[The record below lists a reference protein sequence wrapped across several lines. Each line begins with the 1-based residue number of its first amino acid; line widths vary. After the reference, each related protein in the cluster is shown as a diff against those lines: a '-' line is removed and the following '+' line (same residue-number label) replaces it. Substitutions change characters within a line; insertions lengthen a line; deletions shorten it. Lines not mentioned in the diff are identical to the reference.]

1 MKEAARTI
9 RRHLGADIKRSA
21 LFLHVAWCLM
31 AVLGAFIA
39 TAYAADSTSR
49 SDILT
54 TNDVSTLSS
63 HQISL
68 TLASGNTFA
77 AGESVIVDFREDN
90 GAFTVN
96 GTGTLAAD
104 LSFNDG
110 TARTIYSVTSGAAS
124 CAGSVGANDIAVG
137 VVDATGVLTF
147 LACPSYSASAATATI
162 TIKYGTA
169 AGGTNRVTNPSSA
182 GSFVIQFP
190 NVAGDC
196 VGTSGL
202 CGIGIPVV
210 TSGSI
215 GVGANVSTG
224 APPPPPPSD
233 TSPPSSSGIT
243 VTAITKNSATVNW
256 TTTENGTGLVNFGV
270 TTGYGSSASQGG
282 YITSHSINLVSL
294 TEATLYHFQV
304 CSTDTSGNQGCSTDN
319 TFTTIDET
327 PPVITGPTIT
337 AISGTSATISW
348 TTNEGS
354 STIVDYGLAA
364 GPPYSSTASNMTA
377 VTNHSMV
384 IGSLSEVTTYHY
396 RVRSGDSSGNES
408 FTNDATF
415 TTLDA
420 TPPTMTAPTA
430 TGITATGA
438 TISWTTNESATITI
452 EYGTSPTLASP
463 SILTDTTPRTTHA
476 KQLTGLTES
485 STYYYRVT
493 SCDTADNCASTAILS
508 FQTPDATPPAISAI
522 AAGAITSTGAQ
533 ITWTTDE
540 AANSVVEYGT
550 TTGYGASETDA
561 GLDTNHGLSLTG
573 LTPFTTYHY
582 RVKSSDASGNLTTS
596 TDRTFQT
603 LLPASPTIGNLA
615 VTFITATSVR
625 IGWTTSSPTDASIEY
640 GPTTS
645 YGSTVGDNLLTT
657 GKLIQ
662 LNGLT
667 KGATYHFR
675 VSSTDAYSQSVTST
689 DQTFSTLPDTA
700 PPTSVSDFTA
710 TSGDGEVALTW
721 TNPTE
726 IDFQGVRI
734 LRKND
739 AYPANFNDGTIVYSG
754 TGTSITDTGLLNGA
768 MYYYGA
774 FAFDDVPNYASAA
787 VATATPVSSVITPP
801 IPTSDCGNGIC
812 ATGEDS
818 NNCPSDCPAVP
829 PPDEPGELGDG
840 GEPEVPGEPGTPGA
854 PGTSTAPSTTGS
866 GPVRSTLPPEEQ
878 VIFDKI
884 KFYATSGRL
893 GLALE
898 EGSILQVYRRMTVIV
913 YLPDDAIRKPI
924 KEIFINFN
932 GSRYLMRE
940 VNSYEASIL
949 TPSEVGDYPL
959 NVWLNYQDDTNETVS
974 LTVRVLKGA
983 NVYENLDGG
992 QANLAGARVTL
1003 FMDMGGGNLGLFP
1016 AEQYGQQNPIVTE
1029 SDGAFNFIIPA
1040 GNYKA
1045 IAEKDGY
1052 RTQETLVFP
1061 ARNTISQSLQLVKIP
1076 KPILEEISEILNADA
1091 GFIRTTA
1098 AIGNAAAEQA
1108 AYLGTVAVRE
1118 VTDVIDNPFVEDN
1131 ARTVAAPVAVAT
1143 AVANVTTAATATATA
1158 IPYMLYVYS
1167 FLAHPTL
1174 LIARRRRKKWGVVY
1188 NALTKLP
1195 VDLAIVR
1202 LIDAKTKRIIRSM
1215 VTDRDGRYFFIVPP
1229 GEYTLAAAKP
1239 GYTFPTGYMKHEK
1252 DDGAFIDIYHGEA
1265 VPLTAG
1271 GTITMNVPLDPI
1283 SVEKT
1288 PRRVVAEGFARKAQ
1302 KGIGLISI
1310 GAMLISAIINPTA
1323 LMLAL
1328 FFGNILMYAVFR
1340 RLAIKKRPRNFGLVI
1355 DQETGK
1361 PLKSAVARIFES
1373 KFNKLLETQVT
1384 DDRGRYAFLVGT
1396 NVYYVTFEKPGYQK
1410 DQRGPVN
1417 LVKTEKEVEKLVAV
1431 DVRLTKAQPG
1441 AATTSTSPPAV
1452 PPVVSP
1458 TDVPPVPPV
1467 PAQPDSDTPTPTAPE
1482 LTPNSEQNQNPPMS

>member
-1 MKEAARTI
+1 MKDSVRTI
-9 RRHLGADIKRSA
+9 RQHLGADLKRSA
-21 LFLHVAWCLM
+21 LFLHVAWCLV

-39 TAYAADSTSR
+39 TTYAADSTSR
-49 SDILT
+49 SDTLT

-96 GTGTLAAD
+96 AAGTLAAD

-124 CAGSVGANDIAVG
+124 CAGSVGVNDVAVG
-137 VVDATGVLTF
+137 IVDATGVLTF
-147 LACPSYSASAATATI
+147 LACPSYTASAATATI

-182 GSFVIQFP
+182 GSYVIQFP
-190 NVAGDC
+190 NAAGDC

-202 CGIGIPVV
+202 CGIGIPIV

-224 APPPPPPSD
+224 APPPAPPSD
-233 TSPPSSSGIT
+233 TTPPSSSGIT
-243 VTAITKNSATVNW
+243 ITSITKNSATVNW
-256 TTTENGTGLVNFGV
+256 TTGENGTGLVNFGV
-270 TTGYGSSASQGG
+270 TTGYGSAASQGG
-282 YITSHSINLVSL
+282 YVTNHSINLVSL

-337 AISGTSATISW
+337 AISGTSVTISW
-348 TTNEGS
+348 TTNEVS
-354 STIVDYGLAA
+354 STIVDYGLTA
-364 GPPYSSTASNMTA
+364 GPPYASTASNLTA

-384 IGSLSEVTTYHY
+384 IGSLTEVTTYHY
-396 RVRSGDSSGNES
+396 RVRSGDASGNES
-408 FTNDATF
+408 FTSNATF

-420 TPPTMTAPTA
+420 TPPTMTTPTA

-452 EYGTSPTLASP
+452 EYGLSPTLASP
-463 SILTDTTPRTTHA
+463 SILSDTTPRTTHA
-476 KQLTGLTES
+476 KQLTGLAES

-493 SCDTADNCASTAILS
+493 SCDTALNCASTAILS
-508 FQTPDATPPAISAI
+508 FQTPDATPPSISAI
-522 AAGAITSTGAQ
+522 TAGAITSTGAQ

-550 TTGYGASETDA
+550 TTGYGANVTVAAMVTGHS
-561 GLDTNHGLSLTG
+561 LSLTG

-582 RVKSSDASGNLTTS
+582 RVRSSDASGNLTTS

-603 LLPASPTIGNLA
+603 LLPASPTIGNLT
-615 VTFITATSVR
+615 VTFITATSAR

-640 GPTTS
+640 GQTTS
-645 YGSTVGDNLLTT
+645 YGSTVGDSLLTS

-662 LNGLT
+662 LNGLS

-675 VSSTDAYSQSVTST
+675 VSSTDAYNQSVTST
-689 DQTFSTLPDTA
+689 DQNFSTLPDTS
-700 PPTSVSDFTA
+700 PPTSVSDFA
-710 TSGDGEVALTW
+710 TTPGDGEVGLSW

-726 IDFQGVRI
+726 IDFQGVRV
-734 LRKND
+734 LRKSD
-739 AYPANFNDGTIVYSG
+739 AYPANFNDGTLVYSG
-754 TGTSITDTGLLNGA
+754 SGTSATDTGLLNGA
-768 MYYYGA
+768 LYYYGA

-787 VATATPVSSVITPP
+787 IATATPVSSLITPP

-812 ATGEDS
+812 NVGEDS
-818 NNCPSDCPAVP
+818 NNCPSDCPFVP
-829 PPDEPGELGDG
+829 PPGEPVTPGEPGAL
-840 GEPEVPGEPGTPGA
+840 GEPGTPGVPGEPGTPGA
-854 PGTSTAPSTTGS
+854 PGTPTAPSTTGS
-866 GPVRSTLPPEEQ
+866 GPIRSTLPPEEQ

-898 EGSILQVYRRMTVIV
+898 EGAVLQVYRRMTVIV

-932 GSRYLMRE
+932 GSKYLMRE

-949 TPSEVGDYPL
+949 TPPDVGDYPL

-974 LTVRVLKGA
+974 MTVRVLKGA
-983 NVYENLDGG
+983 DVYENLDGT
-992 QANLAGARVTL
+992 QVNLAGARVTL

-1029 SDGAFNFIIPA
+1029 ADGAFNFIIPD

-1061 ARNTISQSLQLVKIP
+1061 AHNTISQRLQLVRIP
-1076 KPILEEISEILNADA
+1076 KPILEEINDILDADT
-1091 GFIRTTA
+1091 GFIQTTA
-1098 AIGNAAAEQA
+1098 AIGNAAADQA

-1118 VTDVIDNPFVEDN
+1118 VTDVIDNPFVEDS
-1131 ARTVAAPVAVAT
+1131 ARTVATPVAVAT

-1158 IPYMLYVYS
+1158 VPYMLYVYS

-1229 GEYTLAAAKP
+1229 GEYSLAVAKP
-1239 GYTFPTGYMKHEK
+1239 GYNFPTGYMKHEK

-1265 VPLTAG
+1265 VAVTSG
-1271 GTITMNVPLDPI
+1271 GTVTSNIPLDP
-1283 SVEKT
+1283 VGAEKT
-1288 PRRVVAEGFARKAQ
+1288 PRRVVAEVFARKAQ
-1302 KGIGLISI
+1302 KGIGLLSI
-1310 GAMLISAIINPTA
+1310 GAMLVSAIINPTA
-1323 LMLAL
+1323 IMLAL
-1328 FFGNILMYAVFR
+1328 FFGNIVMYAIFR

-1417 LVKTEKEVEKLVAV
+1417 LVKTEKDVEKLVAV
-1431 DVRLTKAQPG
+1431 DVGLLKAAAG
-1441 AATTSTSPPAV
+1441 AQRPPQATEPPPA
-1452 PPVVSP
+1452 PL
-1458 TDVPPVPPV
+1458 TT
-1467 PAQPDSDTPTPTAPE
+1467 PASDPAAPTAPVPG
-1482 LTPNSEQNQNPPMS
+1482 PNVSPDQNQNPPMS